1 VNEAHHDEGAYG
13 QDKDSAMYIQY
24 VGFNV
29 AANSR
34 IYNFDVIDLNEAREF
49 TVTVGSE
56 AFRPARL
63 KLQDGPNI
71 CFARLKEEILRETQ
85 ESRAEAHLSI
95 AEQDIQEYLERHP
108 PREPVGKWKPRT
120 GDGPAE

>member
-1 VNEAHHDEGAYG
+1 
-13 QDKDSAMYIQY
+13 MYIQY

-34 IYNFDVIDLNEAREF
+34 IYNFDVIDPKEAREF
-49 TVTVGSE
+49 TVAVPSE
-56 AFRPARL
+56 AFRAASL

-71 CFARLKEEILRETQ
+71 CFARLKQEILRETQ

-95 AEQDIQEYLERHP
+95 TERDIQEYLEQYHSRQAP
-108 PREPVGKWKPRT
+108 GKWKPRT
-120 GDGPAE
+120 GRSPAE